1 MANDRPARVA
11 SLTLTVVAPE
21 LPPEKV
27 AALRAVVAH
36 CTVSNSLTR
45 PPETELR
52 VIHSSPDGARGPLET

>member
-1 MANDRPARVA
+1 VA
-11 SLTLTVVAPE
+11 SLTLTVVAPD

-52 VIHSSPDGARGPLET
+52 VIHSSPEGARGPLET